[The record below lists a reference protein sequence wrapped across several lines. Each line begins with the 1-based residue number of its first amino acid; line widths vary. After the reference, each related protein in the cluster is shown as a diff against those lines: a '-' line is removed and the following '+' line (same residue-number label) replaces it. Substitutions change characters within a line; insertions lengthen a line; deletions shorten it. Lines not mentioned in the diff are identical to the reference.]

1 MNTPPINLNTATA
14 DELRSLPGV
23 GPALARAIL
32 SDRGAAGEYA
42 SVEDLRR
49 VPGVGPKLMARI
61 VGLVAVGG
69 VAAAAATA
77 LPSKPK
83 AATHTAAQPANDDA
97 TPEAALAA
105 VEAVWSS
112 REDNEE
118 IRPPGPGLAWT
129 AGQIAAIKAIRWHL
143 RNKRGEIFVLRGYAG
158 TGKTTLLVEA
168 LRPFV
173 APSMLAPTHKAKA
186 ILAPKADLLGG
197 EASTVH
203 RWLGYACILNEETGE
218 EEFRRAARDPKYDP
232 NPRTPVV
239 IDEVSMIGVEMW
251 AEITHE
257 VKRFGLMCIAMG
269 DPLQLPPV
277 GEDTSPAFRVS
288 SGVELTEVM
297 RSQGALTGVVLGV
310 RERIH
315 SPHPPLATRDV
326 EDAKGRVN
334 VIDCKIGLLRDYFA
348 AIQGGRDAI
357 ILAWTNRIV
366 DWANGWIRAQIAG
379 DSSLPFVVGEVLV
392 VTDPYRLDEGRAAKL
407 GEGPTTRPMLYT
419 ESRLRVISA
428 EIGRHPRW
436 DDACWILKVQRL
448 GFGASPRP
456 IEDSANDEETDEET
470 GDELGVEVVY
480 ALDLGQRKAWLD
492 RLRNI
497 REKFDRFRGL
507 AASGNKDARRIQG
520 DLARELSAYRGAYL
534 KARPGYATTV
544 HKSQGSTW
552 DDVYV
557 IQGDIAKNDKAFERN
572 RLLYVAFSR
581 AAKRLAVYG

>member
-1 MNTPPINLNTATA
+1 MTTPTKQTSAINLNTATA
-14 DELRSLPGV
+14 GELQSLPGV
-23 GPALARAIL
+23 GPSLARAIL

-42 SVEDLRR
+42 RVEDLRR
-49 VPGVGPKLMARI
+49 VPGVGPKLMARL
-61 VGLVAVGG
+61 VGLVAVAG
-69 VAAAAATA
+69 VASASASLPAKTQPGTAPAGAA
-77 LPSKPK
+77 
-83 AATHTAAQPANDDA
+83 NEDA

-105 VEAVWSS
+105 VEAVWSD
-112 REDNEE
+112 REDREE
-118 IRPPGPGLAWT
+118 IRPPGPGLTWT
-129 AGQIAAIKAIRWHL
+129 AGQIRAIKAIRHHM
-143 RNKRGEIFVLRGYAG
+143 RSRRGEIFVLRGYAG
-158 TGKTTLLVEA
+158 TGKTSLLVEA
-168 LRPFV
+168 LRPF
-173 APSMLAPTHKAKA
+173 ASPSMLAPTHKAKA

-218 EEFRRAARDPKYDP
+218 EEFKRASRDPKYDP
-232 NPRTPVV
+232 NPKTPVV
-239 IDEVSMIGVEMW
+239 IDEVSMIGAEMW

-277 GEDTSPAFRVS
+277 GEDISPAFKA
-288 SGVELTEVM
+288 GGGIELTEVM

-315 SPHPPLATRDV
+315 SPHPPLVTRDA

-357 ILAWTNRIV
+357 ILAWTNRVV

-379 DSSLPFVVGEVLV
+379 DSSLPFVPGEVLV
-392 VTDPYRLDEGRAAKL
+392 VTDPYRLDEGRL
-407 GEGPTTRPMLYT
+407 STGEGPTTRPMLYT
-419 ESRLRVISA
+419 ESRLRVVSA

-436 DDACWILKVQRL
+436 DDACWILRVQRL

-456 IEDSANDEETDEET
+456 IEDGANDGEVNGEDGAET
-470 GDELGVEVVY
+470 VY